1 MDNGLDAGM
10 PGAIAAQ
17 EAEAGARGVLPT
29 LGAQARP
36 TQRAAAQPGCRGG
49 VAATG
54 AGVTPARQA
63 ALDAHKRR
71 MRAAFFDR
79 PVFCTRCRQWVDRA
93 ITHMVSIGNGRGRVE
108 YRRHAEGA

>member
-1 MDNGLDAGM
+1 MW
-10 PGAIAAQ
+10 Q
-17 EAEAGARGVLPT
+17 
-29 LGAQARP
+29 QS
-36 TQRAAAQPGCRGG
+36 GG
-49 VAATG
+49 DR

-108 YRRHAEGA
+108 CRRHAEGA